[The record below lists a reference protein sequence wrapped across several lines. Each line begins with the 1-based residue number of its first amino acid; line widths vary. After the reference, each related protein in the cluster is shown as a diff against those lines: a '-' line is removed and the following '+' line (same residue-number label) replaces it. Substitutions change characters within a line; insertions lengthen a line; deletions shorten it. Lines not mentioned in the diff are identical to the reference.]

1 MKPENTV
8 KYCNAVCQVWLFIYR
23 RAVDFRQFTCISHN
37 PDLSKETIILMFCFC
52 CAAPICFKCKQTQ
65 SFREGKSASIIF
77 MFSIIMFYYSS
88 VITVVITCVICNKT
102 RRKKP
107 KLVSLIWFFEFL
119 STPWGHRWGYECRL
133 TGLLHHNRLVHSI
146 SVQQLHRSPPLLPF
160 LKHDEILRY
169 LNSTSNSLPTWSGL
183 CNVQHVATSSQ
194 KEKKKNSPE
203 NTKLYTLHLSILQLC
218 YKITNRIS
226 DKG

>member
-1 MKPENTV
+1 MQCV
-8 KYCNAVCQVWLFIYR
+8 KCGCLFIG
-23 RAVDFRQFTCISHN
+23 AQWISDSLHAYHIIQTFQRKQ
-37 PDLSKETIILMFCFC
+37 LSSC
-52 CAAPICFKCKQTQ
+52 
-65 SFREGKSASIIF
+65 SASVVLLPFASNANRHKASENQPLIF

-88 VITVVITCVICNKT
+88 VITVVITRVICNKT

-183 CNVQHVATSSQ
+183 SNVLHDATSSQ
-194 KEKKKNSPE
+194 KEKKPVLRTPNCI
-203 NTKLYTLHLSILQLC
+203 LSISPSFSCAIKLQ
-218 YKITNRIS
+218 TES
-226 DKG
+226 VTKGSPSKH